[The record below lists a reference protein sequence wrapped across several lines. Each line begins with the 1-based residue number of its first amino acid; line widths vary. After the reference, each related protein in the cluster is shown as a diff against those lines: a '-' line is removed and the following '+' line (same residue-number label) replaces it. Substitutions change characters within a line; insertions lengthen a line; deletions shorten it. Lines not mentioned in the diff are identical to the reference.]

1 MLGRFATSRRTVPPG
16 RARAG
21 GTLPPMTTERV
32 TVTLPAELVA
42 EARDAVERGVAS
54 SLSAYIAEAIAA
66 RQVRDRSLAT
76 LADLYGGPPP
86 PDELAVARQTLRL
99 VPPAA
104 AV

>member
-1 MLGRFATSRRTVPPG
+1 MH
-16 RARAG
+16 
-21 GTLPPMTTERV
+21 TERV

-42 EARDAVERGVAS
+42 EAQDAVRRGVAP
-54 SLSAYIAEAIAA
+54 SLSDYIAEAIAA

-86 PDELAVARQTLRL
+86 ADELAEARRTLRL